1 MMQSALADSPEVLF
15 VTEVQYL
22 DYQKDQFKQRSQGSP
37 TPNAFFPI
45 LNKRK
50 SFEHER
56 EVRITWWNM
65 MTANKPYTN
74 DAVIEY
80 GKAMA
85 VDLTKLLL
93 WVMVSPVAGA
103 WFVDIVSAA
112 LRVYPGSPSSLISCH

>member
-1 MMQSALADSPEVLF
+1 MMKSALADSPEVLF
-15 VTEVQYL
+15 ATEVQYL

-37 TPNAFFPI
+37 TPNAFLLI

-74 DAVIEY
+74 DAGIEY
-80 GKAMA
+80 GKAVA

-103 WFVDIVSAA
+103 WFKDIVSAA